1 MNLTKH
7 PRTEYKNNILFEVI
21 FQARFPQIIRIA
33 NEQPVSFQDQIRKKG
48 FPETKIKK
56 ATDFPSV
63 IPLPEQIRKALSGLD
78 DDEYMFFS
86 EDGMWQITLAKD
98 FIALQCTD
106 YKNYTEF
113 EKRLRTM
120 LEIFWEEYDPNYFN
134 RIGLRYRNLA
144 NKSILGTDKDIRE
157 FVPAHVAPEL
167 QESIKDEVE
176 VIEKTLLLK
185 DGTATVNVRYVYGEL
200 SGKFGIYNL
209 NNEKSYIIDIDC
221 YTTEKKRKVEDA
233 IITSRTFNQGNI
245 RNIFQW
251 SITDTLREAMG
262 PIWGKNRGGQ

>member
-1 MNLTKH
+1 MKL
-7 PRTEYKNNILFEVI
+7 PEERRTEYQNNILFEVI
-21 FQARFPQIIRIA
+21 FQARFPRIMKISNEEPA
-33 NEQPVSFQDQIRKKG
+33 NFQEQIRRQG

-56 ATDFPSV
+56 AGNFPAA
-63 IPLPEQIRKALSGLD
+63 IPEQIRKAVLG

-86 EDGMWQITLAKD
+86 EDRKWQITLTKD

-113 EKRLRTM
+113 EKRLRTT
-120 LEIFWEEYDPNYFN
+120 LEVFWKEYEPNYFN

-144 NKSILGTDKDIRE
+144 NKSILGRDKDIRE
-157 FVPAHVAPEL
+157 FVPEHVAPEL
-167 QESIKDEVE
+167 QKSIRDEVE

-185 DGTATVNVRYVYGEL
+185 DETSTVNVRYVYGEL

-233 IITSRTFNQGNI
+233 ITTSRTFNRGNI

-262 PIWGKNRGGQ
+262 PI

>member
-1 MNLTKH
+1 MKLPEKQ
-7 PRTEYKNNILFEVI
+7 RTQYQNNILFEVI
-21 FQARFPQIIRIA
+21 FQARFPRIMKIS
-33 NEQPVSFQDQIRKKG
+33 NEQPVNFQDQIRKKG

-56 ATDFPSV
+56 AGDFPAP
-63 IPLPEQIRKALSGLD
+63 IPEQIRKAVLG

-86 EDGMWQITLAKD
+86 EDGKWQITLTKD
-98 FIALQCTD
+98 FIALQCAD

-113 EKRLRTM
+113 EKSLRTT
-120 LEIFWEEYDPNYFN
+120 LEVFWKEYEPNYFN

-144 NKSILGTDKDIRE
+144 NKSILGTDKDIRD
-157 FVPAHVAPEL
+157 FVPSHIAPEL
-167 QESIKDEVE
+167 QDSISPEVE

-185 DGTATVNVRYVYGEL
+185 DETSTVNVRYVYGEL

-233 IITSRTFNQGNI
+233 ITTSRTFNRGNI

-262 PIWGKNRGGQ
+262 PI

>member
-1 MNLTKH
+1 MKLPEKQ
-7 PRTEYKNNILFEVI
+7 RTQYQNNILFQVI
-21 FQARFPQIIRIA
+21 FQARFPQIMKIS
-33 NEQPVSFQDQIRKKG
+33 NEQPVNFQDQIRKKG

-56 ATDFPSV
+56 AGDFPAA
-63 IPLPEQIRKALSGLD
+63 IPVPEQIRKALSGLG

-86 EDGMWQITLAKD
+86 EDGKWQITLTKD
-98 FIALQCTD
+98 FVALQCTG

-113 EKRLRTM
+113 EERLRTT
-120 LEIFWEEYDPNYFN
+120 LEVFWTEYEPNYFN

-144 NKSILGTDKDIRE
+144 NKSILGTAKDIRE
-157 FVPAHVAPEL
+157 FVPEHVAPEL
-167 QESIKDEVE
+167 QKSIRDEVA

-185 DGTATVNVRYVYGEL
+185 DETSTVNVRYVYGEL

-262 PIWGKNRGGQ
+262 PI

>member
-1 MNLTKH
+1 MKIPKH
-7 PRTEYKNNILFEVI
+7 QRTEYQNDILFEVI
-21 FQARFPQIIRIA
+21 FQARFPRIMKIS
-33 NEQPVSFQDQIRKKG
+33 NEQPANFQDQIRKKG
-48 FPETKIKK
+48 FPETKVKK
-56 ATDFPSV
+56 VADVPAA
-63 IPLPEQIRKALSGLD
+63 IPIPEQIRKAVLG

-86 EDGMWQITLAKD
+86 EDGKWQITLTKD

-113 EKRLRTM
+113 EEHLRTT
-120 LEIFWEEYDPNYFN
+120 LEVFWKEYEPNYFN

-144 NKSILGTDKDIRE
+144 NKKILGIDKDIRV

-185 DGTATVNVRYVYGEL
+185 DETSTVNVRYIYGTL
-200 SGKFGIYNL
+200 SGKFGKNNL
-209 NNEKSYIIDIDC
+209 NDEKSYIIDIDC
-221 YTTEKKRKVEDA
+221 FTTEKIRKVENVIA
-233 IITSRTFNQGNI
+233 ASRKFNEGNI

-262 PIWGKNRGGQ
+262 PI

>member
-1 MNLTKH
+1 MKIPKH
-7 PRTEYKNNILFEVI
+7 QRTEYQNNILFEVI
-21 FQARFPQIIRIA
+21 FQARFPRIMKIS
-33 NEQPVSFQDQIRKKG
+33 NEQPANFQDQIRKKG

-56 ATDFPSV
+56 VADFPAA
-63 IPLPEQIRKALSGLD
+63 IPIPEQIRKAVLG

-86 EDGMWQITLAKD
+86 EDGKWQITLTKD

-113 EKRLRTM
+113 EERLRTT
-120 LEIFWEEYDPNYFN
+120 LGVFWTEYEPNYFN

-144 NKSILGTDKDIRE
+144 NKSILGTDKGIRE

-167 QESIKDEVE
+167 QESISDEVKG
-176 VIEKTLLLK
+176 IEKTLLLK
-185 DGTATVNVRYVYGEL
+185 DETSTVNVRYIYGEL

-209 NNEKSYIIDIDC
+209 NDEKSYIIDIDC
-221 YTTEKKRKVEDA
+221 FTTEKIRKVEDA
-233 IITSRTFNQGNI
+233 IATSRTFNQRNI

-262 PIWGKNRGGQ
+262 PISGKN